1 MKFNK
6 KKITSIAE
14 KYKLQLI
21 ILFGSQARNE
31 STLRSDVDIAVVAE
45 DGESAK
51 EAKNFL
57 SLVSDLQTSFM
68 EQGNDIDL
76 LLLNSASAFLK
87 YQVAMEG
94 IALYE
99 QSEDLFLEFA
109 IRAMK
114 EYEDVRHFDK
124 YYQEIVQDFLKEHHD
139 K

>member
-1 MKFNK
+1 MNFNPEK
-6 KKITSIAE
+6 LVSIAE
-14 KYKLQLI
+14 QYKLQLI
-21 ILFGSQARNE
+21 ILFGSQARDE
-31 STLRSDVDIAVVAE
+31 TTRRSDVDIAVLAE
-45 DGESAK
+45 NGEFVK

-57 SLVSDLQTSFM
+57 SLIFDLQTSVI
-68 EQGNDIDL
+68 EGGGDVDL
-76 LLLNSASAFLK
+76 VLLNSASAFLK

-94 IALYE
+94 LALYE

-124 YYQEIVQDFLKEHHD
+124 YYQEIVQDFLEEHHD